1 VSLDLGSFAIVG
13 SKGYTHNSMIYYV
26 HDKVELL
33 DLLMTQSPRVL
44 EENQR
49 VFAYGSSQ
57 RQLKQRELDICS

>member
-1 VSLDLGSFAIVG
+1 
-13 SKGYTHNSMIYYV
+13 MIYYV